1 MRIILFGP
9 PGAGK
14 GTQAKILSEKFG
26 IPQISTGDLLR
37 EAVSQGTEI
46 GIQAKVVLD
55 AGQLVSDKIMIEIIR
70 EVLGSDKCKNGFI
83 LDGFPRTV
91 PQAEALSVLLSQLRL
106 SIDHVINMEADE
118 EEIINRLGKRMMCKN
133 CGKIYNLDF
142 NGGVN
147 LQRCPS
153 CNGNLIHRDDDN
165 PKTVH
170 KRLLVYTRSTA
181 PVKEYYRNLEL
192 LRTVNAKG
200 TVERVQND
208 ILEAIRAR

>member
-55 AGQLVSDKIMIEIIR
+55 AGQLVSDKIMIEIIS
-70 EVLGSDKCKNGFI
+70 EVLGSDKCENGFI

-91 PQAEALSVLLSQLRL
+91 PQAEALSILLEQLRL
-106 SIDHVINMEADE
+106 SIDHVINMEAAE

-142 NGGVN
+142 NGGTN
-147 LQRCPS
+147 LQHCPS
-153 CNGNLIHRDDDN
+153 CQGSLIHRDDDN
-165 PKTVH
+165 PATVH

-181 PVKEYYRNLEL
+181 PVKEYYRNLGL

-200 TVERVQND
+200 SVERVQND
-208 ILEAIRAR
+208 ILEAVRAR